1 MESDDAT
8 AKAGI
13 QRVRELIA
21 ACDIPA
27 RLRDVNIPEDAI
39 PAMAVDA
46 LKIQRLL
53 KNNPRPITE
62 QDAIDIYKAAY

>member
-1 MESDDAT
+1 MAT
-8 AKAGI
+8 AKNGVEK
-13 QRVRELIA
+13 VRELIA
-21 ACDIPA
+21 ACSVPA

-53 KNNPRPITE
+53 KNNPRTITE
-62 QDAIDIYKAAY
+62 QDAIDIYKAAW